1 MSAHA
6 VPAAPPPKAL
16 LPRDIAMMKAAATP
30 IVCSTAY
37 DVLQA
42 RIVDAAGV
50 DVVLVGDS
58 LAQVIAGLEST
69 RQVTLDQ
76 MIWHAAAVHRGLRR
90 ALLVIDMPWMTYQA
104 SADDAV
110 RACGRALAE
119 SGAGAVKMEGGTA
132 PIVEAVR
139 RCVEVG
145 IPVMGHIGFTPQTD
159 LALGGPRVQGREAG
173 RADALVEE
181 ARALEAAGAFA
192 IVLELVPAAV
202 AARITDAVGVPT
214 IGIGAGPRC
223 DGQILVL
230 PDLLGLNE
238 GFRPKFLKRYAELG
252 AAAREAVGRYAD
264 DVRARRYPDDDHS
277 FA

>member
-1 MSAHA
+1 MSTH
-6 VPAAPPPKAL
+6 PPEAKVKPL
-16 LPRDIAMMKAAATP
+16 LPRDLAQLKASGTP
-30 IVCSTAY
+30 IVCTTAY

-42 RIVDAAGV
+42 RLVDAAGV

-58 LAQVIAGLEST
+58 LGQVVAGLEST
-69 RQVTLDQ
+69 RQVPLDQ

-90 ALLVIDMPWMTYQA
+90 ALLVIDMPWMTYHV
-104 SADDAV
+104 SADEAV
-110 RACGRALAE
+110 RNCGRALAE
-119 SGAGAVKMEGGTA
+119 SGAACVKMEGGTA

-145 IPVMGHIGFTPQTD
+145 IPVMGHIGYTPQTD
-159 LALGGPRVQGREAG
+159 VALGGARVQGREAS
-173 RADALVEE
+173 RADALVAE
-181 ARALEAAGAFA
+181 AQALEGAGACA

-202 AARITDAVGVPT
+202 AARITAAVTIPT
-214 IGIGAGPRC
+214 IGIGAGASC

-252 AAAREAVGRYAD
+252 AAARDAVGRYAEE
-264 DVRARRYPDDDHS
+264 VRARRYPDDETS

>member
-1 MSAHA
+1 MSTH
-6 VPAAPPPKAL
+6 PPEAKVKPL
-16 LPRDIAMMKAAATP
+16 LPRDLARLKGAGTP

-58 LAQVIAGLEST
+58 LGQVVAGLEST

-90 ALLVIDMPWMTYQA
+90 ALLVIDMPWMTYHA
-104 SADDAV
+104 SAEEAV
-110 RACGRALAE
+110 RNCGRALAE
-119 SGAGAVKMEGGTA
+119 SGAASVKMEGGTP

-139 RCVEVG
+139 RCVDVG
-145 IPVMGHIGFTPQTD
+145 IPVMGHIGYTPQTD
-159 LALGGPRVQGREAG
+159 IALGGARVQGREAT
-173 RADALVEE
+173 RADALVAE

-192 IVLELVPAAV
+192 IVLELVPSAV
-202 AARITDAVGVPT
+202 AARITEAVSIPT
-214 IGIGAGPRC
+214 IGIGAGPAC

-238 GFRPKFLKRYAELG
+238 GFRPKFLRRYAELG
-252 AAAREAVGRYAD
+252 AAAREAVGRYAE
-264 DVRARRYPDDDHS
+264 DVRAHRYPDNETS